1 MLKGS
6 ARSIKG
12 FNIYDAIKE
21 CDDLLEQFGG
31 HEFAAGLSIK
41 AENLDAFRNR
51 LNRIAS
57 KRLTKNDFK
66 PDLPVDCDLYLSAI
80 DMSFWKLLSQ
90 FEPFGPG
97 NLRPVFVSKNVR
109 IIGKPTI
116 VGKGH
121 LKMRVAQNGSGP
133 FEVIGFNMH
142 KFEPIIRNA
151 S

>member
-1 MLKGS
+1 
-6 ARSIKG
+6 
-12 FNIYDAIKE
+12 
-21 CDDLLEQFGG
+21 
-31 HEFAAGLSIK
+31 
-41 AENLDAFRNR
+41 
-51 LNRIAS
+51 AS

-66 PDLPVDCDLYLSAI
+66 PDLPVDCDLDLSAI
-80 DMSFWKLLSQ
+80 DMRFWKLLSQ

-151 S
+151 SPDSIEIAYNLEENYWNGTRSLQLKLKDIHFGGEA